1 MDICGDILTCIL
13 AAKETDSREWLEFL
27 PIIIIAVLWALGAIL
42 KVIRKQPGQQ
52 AQATKDER
60 GSEQEPD
67 LSKLVQLA
75 RERYMAAQRPAQQ
88 AEPKEPAG
96 APAVPPVIPEVPP
109 TGREMPPPVPGARR
123 ARRVFERSP
132 LPRPAARPATQAK
145 LPALHVEIPSVEPD
159 LEVLPEFATPMT
171 KKLARPGPQPAG
183 EELKEPRLTQ
193 ILSEYSAPES
203 LKRAILH
210 YEILGKCAA
219 MRQGHGTGMWS

>member
-1 MDICGDILTCIL
+1 MIDWVLQTVL
-13 AAKETDSREWLEFL
+13 AAKDTDSREWLEFL
-27 PIIIIAVLWALGAIL
+27 PIIIIAALWALGAIL

-60 GSEQEPD
+60 GSEQRLD
-67 LSKLVQLA
+67 LSKLVRLA
-75 RERYMAAQRPAQQ
+75 RERYMAAQRPAEQ

-96 APAVPPVIPEVPP
+96 APAVIPKVAP
-109 TGREMPPPVPGARR
+109 TGREMPPPVPGTGR
-123 ARRVFERSP
+123 ARKVTERSP
-132 LPRPAARPATQAK
+132 LLRPAARPVTQSK
-145 LPALHVEIPSVEPD
+145 QPALRVEMPSVEPD
-159 LEVLPEFATPMT
+159 LEVLPEFAMPMT
-171 KKLARPGPQPAG
+171 KKLARPAPQPAG

-219 MRQGHGTGMWS
+219 MRQGNGTGMWS

>member
-1 MDICGDILTCIL
+1 MIDSVLQTVL
-13 AAKETDSREWLEFL
+13 AAKETDSKEWLEFL
-27 PIIIIAVLWALGAIL
+27 PIIIIAVLWAVGAIL
-42 KVIRKQPGQQ
+42 KVIRKQPGRQ

-60 GSEQEPD
+60 GSEQRLD
-67 LSKLVQLA
+67 LSKLVRLA

-96 APAVPPVIPEVPP
+96 APAVPPVIPKVPP
-109 TGREMPPPVPGARR
+109 TGRPMPPPVPGAKR
-123 ARRVFERSP
+123 ARRVFEQSP

-145 LPALHVEIPSVEPD
+145 LPALHIEMPSVEPE
-159 LEVLPEFATPMT
+159 LKVLGEFTTPMT
-171 KKLARPGPQPAG
+171 KNLARPGPQPAG
-183 EELKEPRLTQ
+183 EKLKEPRLTQ

-219 MRQGHGTGMWS
+219 MRQPHGTGMWS